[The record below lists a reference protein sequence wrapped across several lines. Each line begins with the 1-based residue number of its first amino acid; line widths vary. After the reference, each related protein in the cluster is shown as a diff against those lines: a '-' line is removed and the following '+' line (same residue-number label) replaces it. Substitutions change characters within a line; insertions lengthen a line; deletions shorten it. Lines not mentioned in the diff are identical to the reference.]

1 MKLGLVFL
9 AVAGNSELQRQGTPM
24 EADARRDTYM
34 SDQDTSV
41 VGTAIRDGHVR
52 AAIIG
57 AEADT
62 PREQTQPVVPAPRQ
76 SVSVKG
82 TWSEAEDAVL
92 RHHVVDVKTTRW
104 SLIATALPGRNG
116 KQCRE
121 RWHNHLKPDINKDD
135 WTAEEDE
142 IVRAAHGE
150 VGNKWTEIARRL
162 KGRTDNQVCV
172 HALVKRNAARS
183 DAQDDAQNPQMCA
196 YACGNVANACQHVR
210 L

>member
-9 AVAGNSELQRQGTPM
+9 AVAGNS
-24 EADARRDTYM
+24 DTA
-34 SDQDTSV
+34 
-41 VGTAIRDGHVR
+41 GGHTRVR

-162 KGRTDNQVCV
+162 KGRTDNQVCF
-172 HALVKRNAARS
+172 HALVKQNAAGS
-183 DAQDDAQNPQMCA
+183 DAQDDAQNPQMRA
-196 YACGNVANACQHVR
+196 YACGNVANACQHMR
-210 L
+210 LYVCPV